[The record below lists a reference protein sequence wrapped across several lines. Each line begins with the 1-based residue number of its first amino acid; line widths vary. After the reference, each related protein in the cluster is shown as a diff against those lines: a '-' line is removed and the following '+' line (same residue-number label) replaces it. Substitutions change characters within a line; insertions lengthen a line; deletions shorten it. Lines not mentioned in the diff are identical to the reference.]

1 MKSNITLFD
10 KYGRSATP
18 AQKLVHNAPKK
29 QALGL
34 YGNIYNYP
42 EYGNFR
48 PRFYTLS
55 DSEQGLD
62 SISRELVVRWSREMT
77 AQLPFVGSAIKILA
91 DFVVGTAY
99 LPEYVGENEQWGK
112 DATDWLL
119 NDFYPNCCT
128 RGSNYPFQTCMNLE
142 SRLLDTDGDFLC
154 IYGFSSNGF
163 PKFQIVPSH
172 RIRSL
177 SMDNKVFTA
186 DETPYGPGIL
196 CDGVLYNMAGKAI
209 GYNVQSI
216 GNLVTNMP
224 YVTNDQIISAKDA
237 TLIYDPVFFDKG
249 RGMPSIGP
257 AILKAL
263 SIQELDSYLV
273 EKIKIES
280 CVGLIESTPS
290 GEAPM
295 ETAQILAAMNTQAL
309 EFGSQFP
316 QPDIHGVEVVQGP
329 SIRYI
334 RAQGGELKTLGSNTP
349 ADQTMMFI
357 KRLETQILSCIGV
370 PHQLIY
376 SPQDVSG
383 KITTGIAEVFKSS
396 ITRRQ
401 SVLDKH
407 GKFLIAWALANAQKA
422 GLIPKNDKENFSKV
436 FELSHPND
444 LTMDEGWTRSSDL
457 ADYKA
462 GLKSLNDIT
471 TKGGKGGHETILE
484 RGQEAEW
491 LVDEADRISKKTG
504 KDFDIVLSILSD
516 SIKPSV
522 RISKNDTTG
531 TMDTTAMDEGGLSN
545 GK

>member
-1 MKSNITLFD
+1 MKANISLFD
-10 KYGRSATP
+10 KYGKSVSP
-18 AQKLVHNAPKK
+18 ADKLVHNAPKK

-34 YGNIYNYP
+34 YGNIYSYP
-42 EYGNFR
+42 EWGNYR

-62 SISRELVVRWSREMT
+62 SVSRELVVRWSREMT
-77 AQLPFVGSAIKILA
+77 AQLPFVSAGIKILS

-99 LPEYVGENEQWGK
+99 LPEYIGDNTAWGK
-112 DATDWLL
+112 DAVDWLL

-128 RGSNYPFQTCMNLE
+128 RGANYPFQTVMNLE

-154 IYGFSSNGF
+154 IYGFSQNGF
-163 PKFQIVPSH
+163 PKFQIIPSH
-172 RIRSL
+172 RVRSL
-177 SMDNKVFTA
+177 SMDNKIFTA
-186 DETPYGPGIL
+186 DDSPLGDGIL

-224 YVTNDQIISAKDA
+224 YVTNDQIISAKNA
-237 TLIYDPVFFDKG
+237 TLVYDPVFFDKG

-263 SIQELDSYLV
+263 SIQELDSYLI

-280 CVGLIESTPS
+280 CIGLIEKTPS

-309 EFGSQFP
+309 EFGSQIP

-334 RAQGGELKTLGSNTP
+334 RAQGGDLKTLGSNTP

-357 KRLETQILSCIGV
+357 KRLESQILSCIGV
-370 PHQLIY
+370 PHQLVY
-376 SPQDVSG
+376 SPQDVTG

-396 ITRRQ
+396 IVRRQ
-401 SVLDKH
+401 TVLDKH
-407 GKFLIAWALANAQKA
+407 GKFIIAWALANAQKA
-422 GLIPKNDKENFSKV
+422 GLIPKNNDENFTQV
-436 FELSHPND
+436 FELTHPND
-444 LTMDEGWTRSSDL
+444 LTLDEGWTRSSDL

-462 GLKSLNDIT
+462 GIKSLNDISS
-471 TKGGKGGHETILE
+471 KGGRTAGELISEREDETMRIV
-484 RGQEAEW
+484 EA
-491 LVDEADRISKKTG
+491 ADRISKKTG
-504 KDFDIVLSILSD
+504 KDFDIILSLLSD
-516 SIKPSV
+516 SIKPTIRV
-522 RISKNDTTG
+522 QEQAG
-531 TMDTTAMDEGGLSN
+531 AGPEQGDEKPKGAFN
-545 GK
+545 GQ